1 MIYDEIVLG
10 LGTVGSYY
18 CSINT
23 NISRLIIDVGETNLS
38 DTFANDKEKQTDVL
52 TRGRRFGLGG
62 TSKIWGGQIVFDE
75 NYLKEQHDITE
86 VEINA
91 VKNRLGIPLSKDK
104 APHVIG
110 YWLHYWRRNLYN
122 KFKKKLNGQSILNGI
137 VLSFEEKD
145 GLVYVE
151 VWHDNSTSIFISKN
165 LIVCLGA
172 FETSRLLYQ
181 SNVIC
186 NDIGFDDHISVSLK
200 KNNLFE
206 DFKLNDAPMKLR
218 LGGIKTYRYVP
229 VGQVGMFHHVYK
241 NLGINIIKELLFT
254 KQKTLT
260 ELRIN
265 EIYSFIKSILAIVFF
280 LRVKSS
286 EYSFSYD
293 FATFDKVWGEVC
305 FSKEKDKFGR
315 YHIIVRRKE
324 LPLHFRNNEVLKEI
338 PFVCIENPEIYH
350 PSNLFAELLNQDL
363 SLSNMPMIKILS
375 TGSLKNS
382 TSVNPTAAVFAII
395 EKFLNSEK

>member
-10 LGTVGSYY
+10 LGTIGSYY

-23 NISRLIIDVGETNLS
+23 NVSRLIVDVGETNLS
-38 DTFANDKEKQTDVL
+38 HTFTNDKERQTDVL

-75 NYLKEQHDITE
+75 HYLKEQHGITST
-86 VEINA
+86 EINA

-110 YWLHYWRRNLYN
+110 YWLHYWRRNLYK
-122 KFKKKLNGQSILNGI
+122 KFKKRLKGQSILNGI
-137 VLSFEEKD
+137 VLSFKEKA

-151 VWHDNSTSIFISKN
+151 VWHDNSTSIFVSKN

-181 SNVIC
+181 SGVIC
-186 NDIGFDDHISVSLK
+186 NDIGFDDHISVSLN

-206 DFKLNDAPMKLR
+206 DFKTNDAPMKLR
-218 LGGIKTYRYVP
+218 FGGIRTYRFVP
-229 VGQVGMFHHVYK
+229 EGQVGMFHYVYK
-241 NLGINIIKELLFT
+241 NLGINLIKELLFT
-254 KQKTLT
+254 KQKKFT

-265 EIYSFIKSILAIVFF
+265 EILSFFKSILSIVFF

-293 FATFDKVWGEVC
+293 FATFDKTWGEVC

-315 YHIIVRRKE
+315 YHVIVKRKE
-324 LPLHFRNNEVLKEI
+324 LPLHFSNNEVLKDI
-338 PFVCIENPEIYH
+338 SFVCVENPEIYH
-350 PSNLFAELLNQDL
+350 PSNLFSELLNQNL
-363 SLSNMPMIKILS
+363 SLSSMPMIKIFS

-395 EKFLNSEK
+395 EKTLKSEK